1 MATESL
7 AGEVKR
13 HSTWTIVMGVVIVLL
28 GMLLVAHPFAAA
40 LTMTVMLGWVLALVG
55 IAQFVF
61 ALHSGSAG
69 KFFLKALSALLFVIA
84 GLGLAFFPATGL
96 ATLTAMLGV
105 FLLIEAGV
113 LIVTAFHMRPMKS
126 WGWFL
131 FDGLVSLALGIMVLA
146 HWPSSSVWA
155 IGTLIGFAVLMSGFT
170 RIMIASRI
178 RSGAAAAEQ
187 YIRPG
192 NA

>member
-1 MATESL
+1 MATETL

-13 HSTWTIVMGVVIVLL
+13 HSMWTIIMGIVIVLL

-40 LTMTVMLGWVLALVG
+40 LTMTVMLGWILALVG
-55 IAQFVF
+55 VAQFVF
-61 ALHSGSAG
+61 ALHSSSAG

-84 GLGLAFFPATGL
+84 GLSLAFFPTTGL

-113 LIVTAFHMRPMKS
+113 LIVTAFHMRPLKG

-131 FDGLVSLALGIMVLA
+131 FDGLASLFLGVMILA

-170 RIMIASRI
+170 RIMIASRL
-178 RSGAAAAEQ
+178 RSGASAAEQ
-187 YIRPG
+187 LVRPG
-192 NA
+192 SV

>member
-13 HSTWTIVMGVVIVLL
+13 HSTWTIIMGIAIVLL

-55 IAQFVF
+55 VAQFVF
-61 ALHSGSAG
+61 ALHSTTAG

-84 GLGLAFFPATGL
+84 GLGLAFFPTSGL

-105 FLLIEAGV
+105 FLLVEAGV
-113 LIVTAFHMRPMKS
+113 LIVTAFHMRPLKG

-131 FDGLVSLALGIMVLA
+131 FDGLASLVLGIMILG

-178 RSGAAAAEQ
+178 RSGAAAVEQ
-187 YIRPG
+187 HVRPD